1 MTRTAGA
8 VAVELAAPEATGLGA
23 IAVER
28 LDTLLDTTLRD
39 LRGDFSLVLAGALAE
54 AVGGAVTLASS
65 PESGLV
71 LALQPRGRVNLALTR
86 PHLDGKQ
93 AVELD
98 LPRGGAAPTFL
109 DMDGV
114 ERVSGTRLL
123 FRFGI
128 GATELAGK
136 RMITA
141 LQAVDAVL
149 ASAAAEPVP
158 PGALELRHALLGAMA
173 ALPAWARAA
182 LARRQAGARSLRD
195 GIARGH
201 RLASRLPG
209 AVAPDDGT
217 TPGSRAWTRS
227 SCAGRWRG
235 AVRSWPAARWPARR
249 SACATQELVSA
260 VAESPELKRVIAEQ
274 SEGLGASAMTDLRE
288 GSARA
293 DTLAERVTR
302 RFLRRSR

>member
-1 MTRTAGA
+1 
-8 VAVELAAPEATGLGA
+8 
-23 IAVER
+23 
-28 LDTLLDTTLRD
+28 
-39 LRGDFSLVLAGALAE
+39 
-54 AVGGAVTLASS
+54 
-65 PESGLV
+65 
-71 LALQPRGRVNLALTR
+71 
-86 PHLDGKQ
+86 
-93 AVELD
+93 
-98 LPRGGAAPTFL
+98 
-109 DMDGV
+109 MDGV

-158 PGALELRHALLGAMA
+158 RGRSGCATRCGRDG
-173 ALPAWARAA
+173 RAA
-182 LARRQAGARSLRD
+182 GLGPRRPGPPPGGRAIAARWDRPRSP
-195 GIARGH
+195 A
-201 RLASRLPG
+201 RLAPPGCPSR
-209 AVAPDDGT
+209 ADDGT
-217 TPGSRAWTRS
+217 TPVLARVDAQLG
-227 SCAGRWRG
+227 AGRWRG
-235 AVRSWPAARWPARR
+235 AVSSWPAARWPARR
-249 SACATQELVSA
+249 SAWRRRSWCSA

-274 SEGLGASAMTDLRE
+274 SESLGASAMTDLRE